1 MAHVPRLHVSGHLG
15 PGPLVLDAARAR
27 RLTSVMRL
35 REGESFLAFAGD
47 GREWRA
53 RLTSVTKSATRAEV
67 EELTRQEP
75 ALPLVLEAWL
85 ALIRPQ
91 LFDLAIEKCTE
102 AGVDIIRPMR
112 TDHLA
117 RGDAASTQRQDRW
130 ERIAVEA
137 AEQSGR
143 LRVPV
148 IQPPTDFAGLLDR
161 ARVPLLIGDQHG
173 KPWPEAAKLLPLQ
186 GPVAVAI
193 GPEGGFSRDEL
204 AAATARGAIAT
215 SFGPNILRTETAAIV
230 AVSLVRSLGR

>member
-1 MAHVPRLHVSGHLG
+1 MAHVPRLYIPGRLG
-15 PGPLVLDAARAR
+15 PGPLALDAAQAR

-35 REGESFLAFAGD
+35 REGDSFLAFAGD

-53 RLTSVTKSATRAEV
+53 RLTAVTKSSTRAEV
-67 EELTRQEP
+67 EELTRQEA
-75 ALPLVLEAWL
+75 ALPIVLEAWL

-112 TDHLA
+112 TEHFA
-117 RGDAASTQRQDRW
+117 RSEAASAQRHERW
-130 ERIAVEA
+130 ERIAIEA

-148 IQPPTDFAGLLDR
+148 VESSANFTDLLNR
-161 ARVPLLIGDQHG
+161 SRIPVIIGDQHG
-173 KPWPEAAKLLPLQ
+173 KPWPDAAKLLPLQ
-186 GPVAVAI
+186 GTVAVAI
-193 GPEGGFSRDEL
+193 GPEGGFSREEL
-204 AAATARGAIAT
+204 AAATAHGAIAT
-215 SFGPNILRTETAAIV
+215 SFGPNILRAETAAIV

>member
-1 MAHVPRLHVSGHLG
+1 MAHVPRLYIPGPLG
-15 PGPLVLDAARAR
+15 PGPLVLDAAHGR

-35 REGESFLAFAGD
+35 REGDSFLAFAGD

-53 RLTSVTKSATRAEV
+53 RLTSVTKSGTRAEV

-75 ALPLVLEAWL
+75 ALPIVLEAWL

-112 TDHLA
+112 TEYLA
-117 RGDAASTQRQDRW
+117 RSEAASGQRQERW
-130 ERIAVEA
+130 ERIAIEA

-148 IQPPTDFAGLLDR
+148 IESPANFSDLVGRSRIAL
-161 ARVPLLIGDQHG
+161 VIGDQHG
-173 KPWPEAAKLLPLQ
+173 KPWPEAARLLPLQ
-186 GPVAVAI
+186 GSVAVAV

-215 SFGPNILRTETAAIV
+215 SFGHNILRAETAAIV

>member
-1 MAHVPRLHVSGHLG
+1 MAHVPRLYVPGRLG
-15 PGPLVLDAARAR
+15 PGPLALDAAQGR

-35 REGESFLAFAGD
+35 REGDSFLAFAGD

-53 RLTSVTKSATRAEV
+53 RLASLAKQGTRAEV
-67 EELTRQEP
+67 EELTRQEAP
-75 ALPLVLEAWL
+75 LPIVLEIWL
-85 ALIRPQ
+85 ALIRPG

-102 AGVDIIRPMR
+102 AGADIIRPMR
-112 TDHLA
+112 TEHIA
-117 RGDAASTQRQDRW
+117 RSEAASGQRQERW
-130 ERIAVEA
+130 ERIAIEA

-148 IQPPTDFAGLLDR
+148 VEPPAGFASLLDR
-161 ARVPLLIGDQHG
+161 SRIPIVVGDQHG
-173 KPWPEAAKLLPLQ
+173 KSWADASKLLPLQ

-204 AAATARGAIAT
+204 AAATAHGAIAT
-215 SFGPNILRTETAAIV
+215 SFGPNILRAETAAIV